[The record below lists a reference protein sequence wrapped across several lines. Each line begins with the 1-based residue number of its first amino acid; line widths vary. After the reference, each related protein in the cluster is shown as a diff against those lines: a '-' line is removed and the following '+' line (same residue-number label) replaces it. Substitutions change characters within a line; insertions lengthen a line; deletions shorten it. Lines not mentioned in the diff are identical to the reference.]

1 MNLFQL
7 CFNMTHIGSSRNW
20 VESTATFTGKYNIVS
35 KSSKYGLQEPA
46 HYEFE
51 IEYFTA
57 DGKQRGWH
65 QFYPIKDPAPEEI
78 TGMQMRIEYNKRKP
92 YLFRKSD
99 VD

>member
-20 VESTATFTGKYNIVS
+20 VESTATFTGK
-35 KSSKYGLQEPA
+35 
-46 HYEFE
+46 YEFE